1 MESTIMKYQASDGA
15 EVSLSPAIVAKYII
29 AGNQPATDKDIYAFM
44 AKCQARHLN
53 PLAGD
58 AYMTTYRNKDGSVT
72 SNVIVSK
79 DYFVR
84 TASQQ
89 PGFDGFRAGVVVHS
103 KRTGELLYREGSLVG
118 KDSETLVGG
127 WAEVYDRGR
136 SYPSRSE
143 VSLDEY
149 NQHRSLWNSKPATM
163 IRKVALVQALREAYP
178 GAYGGLYDRDEIAD
192 QVTEPPI
199 AVDAVQ
205 VPAPA
210 REDRGEPGQ
219 PADLSP
225 VRARF
230 KEFMAATQLS
240 QQAAMGAICAK
251 ARKPSMEQLTEAD
264 VAEVCAW
271 MDEKVAEA
279 CDRAEHAA
287 QEAEQAAYASDAAAV
302 AENGAERADAYQ
314 PELFSEEVSW

>member
-1 MESTIMKYQASDGA
+1 MRYQASDGA
-15 EVSLSPAIVAKYII
+15 EVTLSPSVVAKYII
-29 AGNQPATDKDIYAFM
+29 AGNQPASDKDIYAFM

-89 PGFDGFRAGVVVHS
+89 PGFDGFKAGVVVIS
-103 KRTGELLYREGSLVG
+103 KRTGDLVYREGSLVG
-118 KDSETLVGG
+118 KETETLVGG
-127 WAEVYDRGR
+127 WAEVYDKGR
-136 SYPSRSE
+136 SHPSRAE

-178 GAYGGLYDRDEIAD
+178 GAYGGLYDRDELPEQRQD
-192 QVTEPPI
+192 QPI
-199 AVDAVQ
+199 RVDAVQ
-205 VPAPA
+205 HAEA
-210 REDRGEPGQ
+210 PGQ

-230 KEFMAATQLS
+230 KDFMAATGLD
-240 QQAAMGAICAK
+240 QQGAMGAICAK
-251 ARKPSMEQLTEAD
+251 ASRSSMEALTATD
-264 VAEVCAW
+264 VDAVCAW

-279 CDRAEHAA
+279 RAQEEREA
-287 QEAEQAAYASDAAAV
+287 QEAERAGHAADA
-302 AENGAERADAYQ
+302 GAEAEGAEAYQ
-314 PELFSEEVSW
+314 PELLDEEVSW

>member
-1 MESTIMKYQASDGA
+1 MTAESIMKYQASDGS

-89 PGFDGFRAGVVVHS
+89 PGFDGFRAGVVVLRKS
-103 KRTGELLYREGSLVG
+103 DGELVYRQGSLVG
-118 KDSETLVGG
+118 KETETLVGG
-127 WAEVYDRGR
+127 WAEVYDKNR
-136 SYPSRSE
+136 SHPSRAE

-149 NQHRSLWNSKPATM
+149 DQQRSLWKSKPATM

-178 GAYGGLYDRDEIAD
+178 GAYGGLYDRDEIAE
-192 QVTEPPI
+192 QQQEQPI
-199 AVDAVQ
+199 TVDAVQ
-205 VPAPA
+205 HEQAPAP
-210 REDRGEPGQ
+210 DRPG
-219 PADLSP
+219 DLAP
-225 VRARF
+225 IRARF
-230 KEFMAATQLS
+230 KDFMRWTQLGSEAATGSIL
-240 QQAAMGAICAK
+240 AK
-251 ARKPSMEQLTEAD
+251 AKKPSMDKLTEAD
-264 VAEVCAW
+264 VAMVCAW

-279 CDRAEHAA
+279 
-287 QEAEQAAYASDAAAV
+287 EALAVQQVAAAPEPEP
-302 AENGAERADAYQ
+302 APLPAAAPDAPAPEAYQ
-314 PELFSEEVSW
+314 PELLDEEVSW